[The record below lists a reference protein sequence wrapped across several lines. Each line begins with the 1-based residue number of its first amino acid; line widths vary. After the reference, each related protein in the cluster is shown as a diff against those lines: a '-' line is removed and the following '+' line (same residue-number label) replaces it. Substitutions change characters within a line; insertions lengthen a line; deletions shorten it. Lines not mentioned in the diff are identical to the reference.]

1 MHNVIPLPV
10 NANDRRIANYLHG
23 VKAVVF
29 DWDDTL
35 IDSKTGKLAQNR
47 DLAHKFGVTRS
58 NEEVEALYRNG
69 MSLPEMLVELCDHK
83 ASFDEIWQ
91 ETKKD
96 YHKPD
101 YSKRLIDGAEQSV
114 RTLRN
119 LGYHAVLFTATSQE
133 ALRLDMTNT
142 GFDPKVF
149 DDQLLHAPK
158 GMAKSDP
165 RAFSP
170 VLDWLATHKTSPSEA
185 MYIGDGLGDMEGAT
199 AVGMKFLGVEQGFIS
214 SAEFAELGVLSV
226 SSTQKLATIALS
238 SASHSN

>member
-1 MHNVIPLPV
+1 MHNVIPFL
-10 NANDRRIANYLHG
+10 ANTDDRRIANYLHG

-83 ASFDEIWQ
+83 AGFDKIWQ
-91 ETKKD
+91 EAKKVYD
-96 YHKPD
+96 KPE

-114 RTLRN
+114 RTLRS
-119 LGYHAVLFTATSQE
+119 LGYYTLLFTATSRE
-133 ALRLDMTNT
+133 ALELDMAST
-142 GFDPKVF
+142 GFDPEVF
-149 DDQLLHAPK
+149 DNQLLHVPN
-158 GMAKSDP
+158 GIAKSDP

-170 VLDWLATHKTSPSEA
+170 VLDWLATHEMSPSEA
-185 MYIGDGLGDMEGAT
+185 MYVGDGLGDMRGAI
-199 AVGMKFLGVEQGFIS
+199 AAGMKFLGVEQGFIS
-214 SAEFAELGVLSV
+214 RAEFAELDVLSV
-226 SSTQKLATIALS
+226 PNTQKLATIAIS
-238 SASHSN
+238 ST